1 VSDFDTSAVFRG
13 LPLAVLAPV
22 SCGRTG
28 HVAGLGGGSAMALPL
43 IPSPSD
49 VAAADDGRE

>member
-28 HVAGLGGGSAMALPL
+28 HVAGLGGGNAMALPL